1 MMVVM
6 TSFIPVIPVMCHPA
20 VSCMPVQARSPL
32 LSSPTQI
39 DHIDEAVIPSG
50 KHIEP
55 HLNINTRQLHQLD

>member
-20 VSCMPVQARSPL
+20 VSCMPVYARSPL

-39 DHIDEAVIPSG
+39 DHIDEAGTPPG
-50 KHIEP
+50 
-55 HLNINTRQLHQLD
+55 NISIRTYLTSNTG

>member
-20 VSCMPVQARSPL
+20 VSCMPVSARSSL
-32 LSSPTQI
+32 QI
-39 DHIDEAVIPSG
+39 DHIDEAVTPSG

-55 HLNINTRQLHQLD
+55 HLNINTRQLHQVD